1 MVKSNFM
8 LEIKKHYLRKN
19 TLLKLCSLL
28 LLFLS
33 SCSPLI
39 APYNEHI
46 YRELAS
52 LKVETTTLVGKSNE
66 EYSKHVSEVEDVD
79 KDMNKLYEYMKGL
92 PKNAESASM
101 LKKIIDG
108 DGMWSGI
115 KSHWKTKG
123 QVKPDAAVEFQKAI
137 GEGFDEL
144 IELESKKIK

>member
-1 MVKSNFM
+1 M
-8 LEIKKHYLRKN
+8 LSIQKHYLRKN
-19 TLLKLCSLL
+19 TLLKFCSLL
-28 LLFLS
+28 LIFLS

-46 YRELAS
+46 YRELVS

-66 EYSKHVSEVEDVD
+66 EYSKHVTEVEDVD

-92 PKNAESASM
+92 PKNTESASM

-115 KSHWKTKG
+115 KNHWKTKG
-123 QVKPDAAVEFQKAI
+123 QLQPELAGELQKAI

-144 IELESKKIK
+144 IELESKN